1 LIQNGPMLLSSWPQG
16 WQHPLPESLDER
28 SVEAKMQALGYSW
41 IRFVLVNS
49 PEDIVLR
56 WQFKL
61 EQQLSESTEMASWL
75 AKDQRDLAYR
85 LTKKIAKQVIPQ
97 WFHLLK

>member
-1 LIQNGPMLLSSWPQG
+1 MVIRVELREGLLVKTC
-16 WQHPLPESLDER
+16 
-28 SVEAKMQALGYSW
+28 VEAKMQALGYSW